1 MSKSISRRG
10 KTWVHTR
17 AGYITHYPENAGK
30 RYDDA
35 YVAARIGSPEFWC
48 EGHDDKMYRFE
59 SLLSGA
65 SSAPAYMKTLARRVA
80 RDIKEESNEGR
91 G

>member
-10 KTWVHTR
+10 RTWVHAR
-17 AGYITHYPENAGK
+17 GGHITHYPENAGK

-48 EGHDDKMYRFE
+48 EGHNGKMYRYG
-59 SLLSGA
+59 SLLSGTQA
-65 SSAPAYMKTLARRVA
+65 APAYMKTLARRVA
-80 RDIKEESNEGR
+80 RDIMEENDEGR